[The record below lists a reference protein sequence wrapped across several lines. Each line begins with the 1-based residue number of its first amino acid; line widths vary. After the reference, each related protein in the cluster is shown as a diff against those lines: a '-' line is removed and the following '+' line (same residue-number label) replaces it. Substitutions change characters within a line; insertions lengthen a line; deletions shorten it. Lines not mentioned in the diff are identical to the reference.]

1 MKNVF
6 RYTPPGLLN
15 NAYYAVVLT
24 VVLAALHFEGQRLFD
39 AVHARMADFALFVG
53 CGFALYL
60 FVFWSWGLFYILL
73 DKYQRPAFLYRYRV
87 QVPAPGQAQS
97 SSATTGRRSAQPST
111 GDAVRLVLFN
121 QFCGTLP
128 VLVSV
133 FFLLR
138 SVGAFASQEIPS
150 TGTILLKL
158 SGMVLVEEILFFTA
172 HYLLHTRPLFRR
184 FHHIHHRFR
193 QPIGIST
200 HYVHF
205 VEHLVGNLLPI
216 FTAMLVVRADFVSGF
231 LWVGFAVTNAIHTH
245 SDYAF
250 PLMVSPLH
258 HDFHHYLARG
268 NYGVLGLLDRL
279 FGTDREY
286 RALAQQAP
294 AGIPDA
300 ETSGIP
306 SGDP

>member
-6 RYTPPGLLN
+6 HYKPPGPLN
-15 NAYYAVVLT
+15 NAFYAVVLT
-24 VVLAALHFEGQRLFD
+24 AVLAGLHVHGQQLFD
-39 AVHARMADFALFVG
+39 AVRRHVSDFELFVG
-53 CGFALYL
+53 CGFLLYL

-73 DKYQRPAFLYRYRV
+73 DKYERPAFLFRYRI
-87 QVPAPGQAQS
+87 QTPPPGMPPKSSQPA
-97 SSATTGRRSAQPST
+97 TGEAI
-111 GDAVRLVLFN
+111 RLVLFN

-128 VLVSV
+128 VLVGV
-133 FFLLR
+133 FFVLR
-138 SVGAFASQEIPS
+138 GVGAFASGEIPS
-150 TGTILLKL
+150 TATILLKL
-158 SGMVLVEEILFFTA
+158 TGMVLVEEVLFFSA

-205 VEHLVGNLLPI
+205 VEHLTGNLLPI

-231 LWVGFAVTNAIHTH
+231 LWVGLAVTNAIQTH

-250 PLMVSPLH
+250 PWMVSPLH

-286 RALAQQAP
+286 RALAR
-294 AGIPDA
+294 
-300 ETSGIP
+300 
-306 SGDP
+306 